1 MGAADVIVL
10 VVYFV
15 GVAFTGF
22 WVGRGERTTHDFF
35 LGGRQQHW
43 LIVGLSIVAT
53 EVSALTFLIV
63 PGRSFHE
70 NCWYLQLYAGAFVGR
85 MLIVYILLPAFYGS
99 NVTTVYE
106 YLGIRFGP
114 ATRMTASFMFFASR
128 LVGSGIRLLAAS
140 MALAMIFD
148 WSLVW
153 VVLGVT
159 GLVTAYSA
167 FGGIKSIIWTDALQ
181 AMVFLAGALA
191 TVIYLFVSIPGT
203 YADNVD
209 QAIDFGR
216 LRVMHWGTDFNN
228 DRLFWVLAIHAIV
241 QNMAAL
247 GTDQDLTQRMLTCP
261 DLKRGQRSLIFNAFV
276 GFPVV
281 CLFLLIG
288 ALLYVYAEGTA
299 SVLLQ
304 QPADEVFA
312 YFIGH
317 IIGAGSGLK
326 GLLIA
331 GVVAAAMSS
340 LDSALGSLSSTAVTD
355 YYRLY
360 FKKNATAD
368 HYLRAARWF
377 SVGFGMLLAAIAM
390 AFAGAEDLL
399 TEAFGWVSLMFGG
412 MLGVFLLGTL
422 TKSRGG
428 DLLNCLAMVTS
439 IIGLALLKYIQDR
452 SGVIYIAWPWWVV
465 MGCVWTL
472 GIGACTR
479 SGRTNP
485 ERETKLST

>member
-1 MGAADVIVL
+1 VGLADVAVL

-22 WVGRGERTTHDFF
+22 WVGRRERSTHDFF

-99 NVTTVYE
+99 SVTTVYE
-106 YLGIRFGP
+106 YLGLRFGP
-114 ATRMTASFMFFASR
+114 VTRMTASLMFFASR
-128 LVGSGIRLLAAS
+128 MLGSGIRLLAAS
-140 MALAMIFD
+140 LALAMIFD
-148 WSLVW
+148 WPLVW

-159 GLVTAYSA
+159 GVVTAYST

-181 AMVFLAGALA
+181 AVVFLGGAIA
-191 TVIYLFVSIPGT
+191 TIIYLFVSIPGSCK
-203 YADNVD
+203 DNL
-209 QAIDFGR
+209 DFAMKMGH

-228 DRLFWVLAIHAIV
+228 DRLFWVLAIHAVV

-276 GFPVV
+276 GFPIV

-288 ALLYVYAEGTA
+288 AMLYVFAERTSSA
-299 SVLLQ
+299 LMQ

-317 IIGAGSGLK
+317 IVSAGSGLK

-340 LDSALGSLSSTAVTD
+340 LDSALGAMSSTAVTD

-360 FKKNATAD
+360 FKPHASAE

-377 SVGFGMLLAAIAM
+377 SVGFGVCLAAIAM

-422 TKSRGG
+422 TKTRGR
-428 DLLNCLAMVTS
+428 DWLNGLVMVS
-439 IIGLALLKYIQDR
+439 SGVGLAVLKLVQEANDTTY
-452 SGVIYIAWPWWVV
+452 VAWPWWVV
-465 MGCVWTL
+465 IGCVWTF
-472 GIGACTR
+472 GVGACAGSSR
-479 SGRTNP
+479 A
-485 ERETKLST
+485 KV

>member
-1 MGAADVIVL
+1 MGIADVIVL

-22 WVGRGERTTHDFF
+22 WVGRRERTTHDFF

-85 MLIVYILLPAFYGS
+85 VLIVYLLLPSFYGS

-114 ATRMTASFMFFASR
+114 VTRMTASLMFFASR

-140 MALAMIFD
+140 LALALIFD
-148 WSLVW
+148 WPLVW

-181 AMVFLAGALA
+181 AMVFMAGAIA
-191 TVIYLFVSIPGT
+191 TVVYLFVNIPGS
-203 YADNVD
+203 YSENLD
-209 QAIDFGR
+209 QAVAMGR
-216 LRVMHWGTDFNN
+216 LRVLHWGTDFNN
-228 DRLFWVLAIHAIV
+228 DRLFWVLAIHAVV

-261 DLKRGQRSLIFNAFV
+261 DLKRGQRSLMFNAFV

-288 ALLYVYAEGTA
+288 ALLYVYAEVVS
-299 SVLLQ
+299 SVLLE

-317 IIGAGSGLK
+317 VIEAGSGLK
-326 GLLIA
+326 GLLVA

-340 LDSALGSLSSTAVTD
+340 LDSALGSMSSTAVTD

-360 FKKNATAD
+360 FNRNASAE

-377 SVGFGMLLAAIAM
+377 SVGFGVLLAAIAL

-412 MLGVFLLGTL
+412 MLGVFLLGTM
-422 TKSRGG
+422 TKTRGH
-428 DLLNCLAMVTS
+428 DWLNGFAMVS
-439 IIGLALLKYIQDR
+439 SVAGLATLKFIQEA
-452 SGVIYIAWPWWVV
+452 SGITYIAWPWWVV
-465 MGCVWTL
+465 IGCSWTM
-472 GIGACTR
+472 GIGACVKTSR
-479 SGRTNP
+479 AKP
-485 ERETKLST
+485 A